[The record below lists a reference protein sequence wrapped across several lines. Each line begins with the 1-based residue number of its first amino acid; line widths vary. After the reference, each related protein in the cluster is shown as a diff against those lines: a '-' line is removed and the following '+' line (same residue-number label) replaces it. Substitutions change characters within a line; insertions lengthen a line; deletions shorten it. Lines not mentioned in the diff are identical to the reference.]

1 VSSIQT
7 LKAIAPQFA
16 SEPDDTLEVFLS
28 MAAER
33 MDAKA
38 WGKLY
43 EQGAAYLAAHLL
55 TLRDRGDM
63 AAGHGGGAGGGIT
76 SVSEGGQSISY
87 GGGGQN
93 ASTLS
98 EEALASTQYGQQY
111 LQLRGQLAATAGFV
125 ADGS

>member
-1 VSSIQT
+1 MSSTAT

-16 SEPDDTLEVFLS
+16 SEPDDSLEVFLS

-33 MDAKA
+33 MDPEA
-38 WGKLY
+38 WGNLY

-55 TLRDRGDM
+55 TLRDRGQM
-63 AAGHGGGAGGGIT
+63 AASHGGGAGGGVT

-87 GGGGQN
+87 AGGGEN

-98 EEALASTQYGQQY
+98 EEALSSTQYGQQY